1 MERDIFKSAF
11 SDNLN
16 LPKDVLFD
24 IPVITVSGK
33 NELTV
38 DNYKNIRDF
47 SDKKLTVNTKASK
60 IIITGTQLS
69 ISCLTKEKNI
79 VKGCFKTLE
88 FG

>member
-69 ISCLTKEKNI
+69 ISCLTKETLI

>member
-1 MERDIFKSAF
+1 MEHNFIKTAF
-11 SDNLN
+11 FDNLD
-16 LPKDVLFD
+16 LPKDILFD
-24 IPVITVSGK
+24 IPVITVTGK

-47 SDKKLTVNTKASK
+47 SDKQITVNTKSSK
-60 IIITGTQLS
+60 IIITGTEIS
-69 ISCLTKEKNI
+69 ISCLTKETLI